1 MKTVENSHVKIHIA
15 FHIYLCIKTKSLWF
29 GFLTKK
35 RKRKRK
41 RQILLNTLENKTNHF
56 DRINERPSKKW
67 INKRSK
73 RRKMNPNNRMFI
85 RNIRNIV
92 AIFSIGRIFFTS
104 FQYILMKQ
112 EIQINMHSLSLTLTF
127 VLIWNLEAVTWYL
140 RMLFRTLNCHL
151 NVGLNELYE
160 FNTVRSLYNLN
171 AEDSFV
177 YLI

>member
-1 MKTVENSHVKIHIA
+1 
-15 FHIYLCIKTKSLWF
+15 
-29 GFLTKK
+29 
-35 RKRKRK
+35 
-41 RQILLNTLENKTNHF
+41 
-56 DRINERPSKKW
+56 
-67 INKRSK
+67 
-73 RRKMNPNNRMFI
+73 MNPNNRMFI

-127 VLIWNLEAVTWYL
+127 VLIWNLEAVIWYL

-160 FNTVRSLYNLN
+160 FNTVRSLYLMWMRKRASCTWFKKWKNRLMSMRQRLFWENEFFSAFLVRFFKENLSKLWHDLKKKHAKIEQN
-171 AEDSFV
+171 LKIKKISTF
-177 YLI
+177 LR